1 VEWHDGGIPEI
12 EVILVI
18 VMSLLLE
25 DEMVDLHLGEQVEC
39 LVVDPEG
46 NHVDAVEV
54 AAEEDHLENRKEKQE
69 VLHVEEDGIREGDR
83 ERKEGT
89 VMMINMTITMMNT
102 MNDHEEDDLRERH
115 SEENGNREENQEVEL
130 VHLQEEGE
138 EVVDVVEAE
147 GEDVVAIVAVWMI
160 WTWKWK
166 NVVQEEVE
174 PMQEREGEEDVV
186 VVEVPIDER
195 IPILR
200 MIWVLLLAAEEVVVV
215 EKHVVEVVVADVE
228 EE

>member
-1 VEWHDGGIPEI
+1 
-12 EVILVI
+12 
-18 VMSLLLE
+18 
-25 DEMVDLHLGEQVEC
+25 
-39 LVVDPEG
+39 
-46 NHVDAVEV
+46 
-54 AAEEDHLENRKEKQE
+54 
-69 VLHVEEDGIREGDR
+69 
-83 ERKEGT
+83 
-89 VMMINMTITMMNT
+89 MINMTIMMMNT
-102 MNDHEEDDLRERH
+102 MKHHEEDALRERH

-174 PMQEREGEEDVV
+174 PMREGEEDVV

-200 MIWVLLLAAEEVVVV
+200 MIWILLLAAEE
-215 EKHVVEVVVADVE
+215 
-228 EE
+228 